1 MSRIPTRAADAAEKL
16 RRKLGDDSVV
26 TEEARLEELGGDK
39 WFAHHRPDL
48 AVFPKKSEQVSEV
61 MKVAS
66 ELRLPVTTRGAGYG
80 YVGGSVPAKGG
91 IVLAM
96 EGMNRIKEIN
106 DADFVAVV
114 EPGVITGD
122 LHSAARKKGL
132 YYPPDP
138 ASLKNCSIGGNIA
151 TNAGGPRCLK
161 YGVTRTYVLGLE
173 VVLANGAIV
182 RCGGRTHKNKT
193 GFDLVGLFVGSE
205 GLLGVVTEA
214 TLRLLPHPPARAV
227 LSAGFRNMREAAKA
241 IQAVF
246 ASGFLPA
253 AIEVADRFT
262 LEAARDFKR
271 GASFPPGDAHLLI
284 EVDGQSSSVRGE
296 ARTLAQI
303 LRAARA
309 AVVKTAMDE
318 ASCEKLWDLR
328 RAFSESLKA
337 TGLRKLNE
345 DIVVPRGKLVGL
357 VEFAQRLQARSGFPV
372 ACFGHAGDG
381 NIHVNI
387 MVGDYEDPQVNAR
400 AKAALDELFSQIVSW
415 GGAITGE
422 HGIGLAKKRW
432 WDLALSKENRA
443 LHRVLKRALDPKA
456 ILNPGKFV

>member
-1 MSRIPTRAADAAEKL
+1 MQTRTADAAQKL
-16 RRKLGDDSVV
+16 RRKLGDEAVI
-26 TEEARLEELGGDK
+26 TEEGRLEELSGDK
-39 WFAHHRPDL
+39 WFAHRRPDL
-48 AVFPKKSEQVSEV
+48 GVFPSSSEEVTEV
-61 MKVAS
+61 MKAAS
-66 ELRLPVTTRGAGYG
+66 EYRLPVTMRGAGYG
-80 YVGGSVPAKGG
+80 YVGGCVPAKGG

-96 EGMNRIKEIN
+96 ERMNHIKEIN
-106 DADFVAVV
+106 GADFVAVV

-122 LHSAARKKGL
+122 LHSAARTKGL

-161 YGVTRTYVLGLE
+161 YGVTRHYVLGLE

-214 TLRLLPHPPARAV
+214 TLRLLPFPPARAA
-227 LSAGFRNMREAAKA
+227 LSAGFRTMRAAARA

-246 ASGFLPA
+246 SGGFLPA
-253 AIEVADRFT
+253 AVEVADHFT
-262 LEAARDFKR
+262 LEAAREFKP
-271 GASFPPGDAHLLI
+271 GAGFPPGSAHLLL
-284 EVDGQSSSVRGE
+284 EVDGQPGSVRAE
-296 ARTLAQI
+296 VRALAKL
-303 LRAARA
+303 LREQRA
-309 AVVKTAMDE
+309 TAVETATDE
-318 ASCEKLWDLR
+318 ASCERLWDLR

-337 TGLRKLNE
+337 TGLKKLNE
-345 DIVVPRGKLVGL
+345 DVVVPRGKLVDL
-357 VEFAQRLQARSGFPV
+357 IEFAQKLQMHSGFPV

-387 MVGDYEDPQVNAR
+387 MVGEDPQIHAR
-400 AKAALDELFSQIVSW
+400 ADAALDELFSQIIAW

-422 HGIGLAKKRW
+422 HGIGLAKKPW
-432 WDLALSKENRA
+432 WNLALSEQNRA
-443 LHRVLKRALDPKA
+443 LHRILKRALDPQA

>member
-1 MSRIPTRAADAAEKL
+1 
-16 RRKLGDDSVV
+16 
-26 TEEARLEELGGDK
+26 
-39 WFAHHRPDL
+39 
-48 AVFPKKSEQVSEV
+48 
-61 MKVAS
+61 
-66 ELRLPVTTRGAGYG
+66 
-80 YVGGSVPAKGG
+80 
-91 IVLAM
+91 
-96 EGMNRIKEIN
+96 
-106 DADFVAVV
+106 
-114 EPGVITGD
+114 
-122 LHSAARKKGL
+122 
-132 YYPPDP
+132 
-138 ASLKNCSIGGNIA
+138 
-151 TNAGGPRCLK
+151 LK

-337 TGLRKLNE
+337 TGLKKLNE